1 MTSYVSNSYFKAI
14 AKRMEELKV
23 KKWELIANDIEE
35 IENTEL
41 AVKEW
46 ALHNGVYTCEFEA
59 NKPIPFSEN
68 KIIKNCRRFR
78 DCKECL
84 DHYLGMDD

>member
-1 MTSYVSNSYFKAI
+1 MGWQSNDYI
-14 AKRMEELKV
+14 AKQMEELKV

-35 IENTEL
+35 IGNTEL

-46 ALHNGVYTCEFEA
+46 ALHNGVSPCEFEA
-59 NKPIPFSEN
+59 NKDIPFSEN

-84 DHYLGMDD
+84 NHYLGMDD

>member
-1 MTSYVSNSYFKAI
+1 MEVGWQSNDYI
-14 AKRMEELKV
+14 AKQMEELKV

-35 IENTEL
+35 IGNTEL

-46 ALHNGVYTCEFEA
+46 ALHNGVSPCEFEA
-59 NKPIPFSEN
+59 NKHISFRES
-68 KIIKNCRRFR
+68 KIIKICRRFR

-84 DHYLGMDD
+84 NHYLSMDD